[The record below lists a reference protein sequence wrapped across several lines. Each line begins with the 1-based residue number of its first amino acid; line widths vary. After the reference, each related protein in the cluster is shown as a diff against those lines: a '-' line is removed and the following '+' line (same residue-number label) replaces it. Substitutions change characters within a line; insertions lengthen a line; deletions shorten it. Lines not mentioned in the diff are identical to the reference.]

1 MRAGSIL
8 RVEAMTKSKW
18 FGALAVVLVLAG
30 CGGGGGDAGTSPFGG
45 GGGTT
50 RDVADLNLLLSKT
63 SLTDSGSDS
72 LTVTVTAVDSS
83 RVAVASA
90 PVTVGADNGA
100 VVVASSTTTDSSG
113 KLTATVGTGSD
124 KSNRTVTITATSGTI
139 TKTTTFDVTGAVLS
153 ATLTPSVVAPG
164 AAGQIKYS
172 LKDSSGAAI
181 SGASITVT
189 AGGIPD
195 VTSSTDSHGEYLYS
209 YTAPATTGNLNFT
222 AVSAGFTLVQ
232 TVQVQSGG
240 TTTIPP
246 ATAGSVTS
254 ASISAD
260 PSVVSVNT
268 SSSTSRAEIR
278 ALFLGAANA
287 PIKNIRVRFD
297 LAGDANSVGGTF
309 TTGTDLVYSDVNG
322 VVTSA
327 YVPGSRSSPTDG
339 VTIRAC
345 WDYTDFAVGT
355 CPNSTTKTITVTS
368 EALAVSIGFDATIS
382 DGSSGLT
389 YVKKFVVTVA
399 DAAGQAKSDILIT
412 PSIDLVNYI
421 KGFYITPGAWTLSA
435 GSGQKCAN
443 EDINRNGVL
452 EATEDFNTNGQLDP
466 RKSDVLVSVV
476 GSNKTNSSGIVVL
489 QIEYPKSVAT
499 WIQYKLSVTAGGVSG
514 TEGRASLTKILTA
527 DAASFTAT
535 TAPAFV
541 VSPYGT
547 GTGAPTTYTPPGGSP
562 ITVCTDPN

>member
-1 MRAGSIL
+1 
-8 RVEAMTKSKW
+8 MTKSKW
-18 FGALAVVLVLAG
+18 FGALAFVLALAG

-50 RDVADLNLLLSKT
+50 SSQVADLNILLSKS
-63 SLTDSGSDS
+63 SLVDSGSDS

-100 VVVASSTTTDSSG
+100 VVVAASTTTDSSG
-113 KLTATVGTGSD
+113 KLSATVSTGSD
-124 KSNRTVTITATSGTI
+124 KSNRTVTVTATSGSV
-139 TKTTTFDVTGAVLS
+139 TKTTTFDITGATLAGSLS
-153 ATLTPSVVAPG
+153 PGIIAPS
-164 AAGQIKYS
+164 AAGQVVYS
-172 LKDSSGAAI
+172 LKDSSGTAIVGAAI
-181 SGASITVT
+181 AVTASGLTGASGT
-189 AGGIPD
+189 
-195 VTSSTDSHGEYLYS
+195 TDSHGEFTYS
-209 YTAPATTGNLNFT
+209 YTAPAAAGIVNIT
-222 AVSAGFTLVQ
+222 AVAAGVSLTQPV
-232 TVQVQSGG
+232 TVQAGASIDPV
-240 TTTIPP
+240 P
-246 ATAGSVTS
+246 AGSVTS
-254 ASISAD
+254 ASISVD

-268 SSSTSRAEIR
+268 GTSNNRAEIR

-287 PIKNIRVRFD
+287 PVKNIRVRFD
-297 LAGDANSVGGTF
+297 LAGDPNSVGGTF
-309 TTGTDLVYSDVNG
+309 TTGTDMAYSDVNG
-322 VVTSA
+322 VATSA
-327 YVPGSRSSPTDG
+327 YVPGTRSSPTNG

-345 WDYTDFAVGT
+345 WDYNDFAAGT
-355 CPNSTTKTITVTS
+355 CPNATTKTLTVTS

-382 DGSSGLT
+382 DGTSGLT

-421 KGFYITPGAWTLSA
+421 KGYYITPGGWTLAA
-435 GSGQKCAN
+435 GSGQMCAN

-452 EATEDFNTNGQLDP
+452 EATEDFNANGQLDP

-514 TEGRASLTKILTA
+514 TEGRASLTKVLTA
-527 DAASFTAT
+527 DAGSFTST

-547 GTGAPTTYTPPGGSP
+547 GTGAPTTYTPPGGTA